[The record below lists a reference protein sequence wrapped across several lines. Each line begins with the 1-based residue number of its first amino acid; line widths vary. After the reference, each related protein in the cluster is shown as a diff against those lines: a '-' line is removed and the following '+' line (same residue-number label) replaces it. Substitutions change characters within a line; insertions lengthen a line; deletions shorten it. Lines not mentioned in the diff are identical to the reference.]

1 MSAFTL
7 DYLVIKF
14 AELPQ
19 PVMLPWLEVFSGQY
33 VPEES
38 TPEEAVVIIK
48 KTADNGEQQ
57 ESKTHIKKADIIAH
71 LDSKLREPS
80 DLQVADYGPIEDVR
94 FQPAGRDLTEE
105 VSTFLAKYKPT

>member
-1 MSAFTL
+1 MSTFTL

-33 VPEES
+33 LPEES
-38 TPEEAVVIIK
+38 TPEEAVVLMK

-57 ESKTHIKKADIIAH
+57 ASKTHIKKADIIAH
-71 LDSKLREPS
+71 LDAKLREPANP
-80 DLQVADYGPIEDVR
+80 QVVDYGSVEDVR

-105 VSTFLAKYKPT
+105 VSTFLAKYKPK